1 MTTLYGISN
10 CDTIKK
16 AKDWLENNG
25 VDYSFHDY
33 RNSGIDAATLQLWC
47 KDFGFEALLNRRSTT
62 WRKLDESV
70 KSNINESKAI
80 GIMQDNPTIIKRPVL
95 ISGKIKILG
104 FNEAEYKTLL

>member
-10 CDTIKK
+10 CDNIKK
-16 AKDWLENNG
+16 AKDWLESNG

-33 RNSGIDAATLQLWC
+33 KNEGIDAATLKLWC
-47 KDFGFEALLNRRSTT
+47 NEFGFEALLNRRGTT

-70 KSNINESKAI
+70 KNNINESKAI
-80 GIMQDNPTIIKRPVL
+80 GIMQDNASIIKRPVL